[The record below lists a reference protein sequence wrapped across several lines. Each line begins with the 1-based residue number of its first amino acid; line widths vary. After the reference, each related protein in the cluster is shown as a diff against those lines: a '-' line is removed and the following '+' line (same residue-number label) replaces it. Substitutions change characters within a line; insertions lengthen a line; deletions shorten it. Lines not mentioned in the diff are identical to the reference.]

1 MKTLYITTFLLAGI
15 VSLHAQENKTIE
27 KQDDIKA
34 IKDAKVLEAKIMQ
47 KQDNK
52 KNAIGTTQVLSE
64 QDLPNQK
71 TNSKSVASRPS
82 NSIQDLPSAAIL
94 EK

>member
-1 MKTLYITTFLLAGI
+1 MKTLYIPTFLLAGI

-52 KNAIGTTQVLSE
+52 KTAIGTTQILSE
-64 QDLPNQK
+64 QSLPNQK
-71 TNSKSVASRPS
+71 TNSKPVASRPS